1 TKEPEFWNGNISWIT
16 PADLS
21 DHNEVYISEGKRNIS
36 QVGLEYSSAYLL
48 PANSVVFSSR
58 APIGYVAIT
67 KNQLATNQG
76 FKNLILPT
84 KIVNPKYVYYY
95 LKTVKELAENMA
107 SGTTFL
113 ELSATKF
120 KQIPFPLA
128 PIEEQNSIVEK
139 IDELFSE
146 LDKSNSDLKIAK
158 TKTLLLLRTVL
169 NSVFSEINS
178 KYSLNEIC
186 EN

>member
-1 TKEPEFWNGNISWIT
+1 
-16 PADLS
+16 
-21 DHNEVYISEGKRNIS
+21 
-36 QVGLEYSSAYLL
+36 VGLEYSSAYLL

-67 KNQLATNQG
+67 KNELATNQG
-76 FKNLILPT
+76 FKNLILPSEL
-84 KIVNPKYVYYY
+84 VNPKYVYYY

-120 KQIPFPLA
+120 RQIPFPLA

-139 IDELFSE
+139 IEELFANFE
-146 LDKSNSDLKIAK
+146 NVP
-158 TKTLLLLRTVL
+158 LLTSLTAILISPLFGEEQIEYALRISFPSKVNFKVTYCPA
-169 NSVFSEINS
+169 IN
-178 KYSLNEIC
+178 
-186 EN
+186 